1 MPVGGTPASPPTCS
15 ARFDALIRKRKNRLG
30 QTARSERARTPRLLT
45 GVGFVLLVLTATP
58 AARAQDAGPDIAA
71 VEIVD
76 FTIPESL
83 TGVPGDA
90 ERGWAIVQ
98 NAQNATCL
106 ICHPMPMPWQP
117 DHGNL
122 APDLTGVGN
131 RYSAAEFRLRL
142 VDPKVL
148 NPFTIMPAYY
158 RIQDL
163 NRVQEKHVGQTIYSA
178 QDIEDVIAYLLTLT
192 EE

>member
-1 MPVGGTPASPPTCS
+1 
-15 ARFDALIRKRKNRLG
+15 
-30 QTARSERARTPRLLT
+30 
-45 GVGFVLLVLTATP
+45 
-58 AARAQDAGPDIAA
+58 
-71 VEIVD
+71 
-76 FTIPESL
+76 
-83 TGVPGDA
+83 
-90 ERGWAIVQ
+90 
-98 NAQNATCL
+98 
-106 ICHPMPMPWQP
+106 MPWQP

-131 RYSAAEFRLRL
+131 RYNAAELRLRL

-158 RIQDL
+158 QIQGFT
-163 NRVQEKHVGQTIYSA
+163 RVQEKYVGKTICGA

>member
-1 MPVGGTPASPPTCS
+1 M
-15 ARFDALIRKRKNRLG
+15 LG
-30 QTARSERARTPRLLT
+30 FSL
-45 GVGFVLLVLTATP
+45 VGFGILAP
-58 AARAQDAGPDIAA
+58 AAAQDEGPA
-71 VEIVD
+71 VVAYEIVD
-76 FTIPESL
+76 FAIPEPL
-83 TGVPGDA
+83 TEVPGDV
-90 ERGWAIVQ
+90 ERGWTIVQ
-98 NAQNATCL
+98 NAANATCL
-106 ICHPMPMPWQP
+106 ICHAMPMPWQP

-131 RYSAAEFRLRL
+131 RYNAAELRLRL

-158 RIQDL
+158 QIQGFT
-163 NRVQEKHVGQTIYSA
+163 RVQEKYVGKTIYSA